1 MMAHNSLNR
10 KDDSIFG
17 EAINSDRWAKR
28 KIFIAELPAY
38 SMAQSN
44 IQMQLTNLQDTLEE
58 LKGLL
63 AWEELKRS
71 EARPG
76 EPPRFTIGDDMEQD
90 IKNQYSRFLMT
101 RLQLRSLLD
110 NPDTSSLPESRM
122 ATLRQ
127 RLISM
132 EKEFQVL
139 NLRERF
145 IKF

>member
-1 MMAHNSLNR
+1 
-10 KDDSIFG
+10 
-17 EAINSDRWAKR
+17 
-28 KIFIAELPAY
+28 
-38 SMAQSN
+38 MAQSN

-63 AWEELKRS
+63 AWEELKRL

-76 EPPRFTIGDDMEQD
+76 EPPGFTIGDDMEQD

>member
-1 MMAHNSLNR
+1 
-10 KDDSIFG
+10 
-17 EAINSDRWAKR
+17 
-28 KIFIAELPAY
+28 
-38 SMAQSN
+38 MAQSN

-76 EPPRFTIGDDMEQD
+76 VPPGFTIGDDMEQG

-110 NPDTSSLPESRM
+110 NSDTSSLSKCKM

-127 RLISM
+127 RLIQT
-132 EKEFQVL
+132 EKEFHCL
-139 NLRERF
+139 SLHERF